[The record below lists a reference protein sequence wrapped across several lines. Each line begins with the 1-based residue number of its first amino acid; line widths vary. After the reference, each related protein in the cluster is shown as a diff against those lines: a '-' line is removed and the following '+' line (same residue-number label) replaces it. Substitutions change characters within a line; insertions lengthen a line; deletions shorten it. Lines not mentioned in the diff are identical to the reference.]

1 MNSFVMKQYRMRH
14 YKNVVTFQGGSAPLL
29 LNHIPKQPMEGSGI
43 TSNTIVGIKGG
54 YKPAVMPASAT
65 PIQSIAPPPMRQGG
79 ELLNSITFT
88 KNMKKNQK
96 RDNIKFNF

>member
-1 MNSFVMKQYRMRH
+1 MRH
-14 YKNVVTFQGGSAPLL
+14 YKNVVTFQGGAVPLL
-29 LNHIPKQPMEGSGI
+29 LNHIPKQGGAI

-54 YKPAVMPASAT
+54 YRPEVPPAT
-65 PIQSIAPPPMRQGG
+65 TNPIQSISPPPMSRGG
-79 ELLNSITFT
+79 ELLNSISFT

>member
-1 MNSFVMKQYRMRH
+1 MRH
-14 YKNVVTFQGGSAPLL
+14 YKNVVTFEGKGAAPLL
-29 LNHIPKQPMEGSGI
+29 LNHISKQPIQGGAV

-54 YKPAVMPASAT
+54 FKPSVLPATSS
-65 PIQSIAPPPMRQGG
+65 PIQSITPPPMKQGG
-79 ELLNSITFT
+79 ELLNSISFT